1 MKNVMKGKTK
11 SRRHELFLDKRERER
26 CNGSETSRLYQLSNP
41 GYLGGGGEKDTIVIK
56 QLIETVFIKYFD
68 QADSKLQKLGQKIA
82 FVYTSCVLFP
92 ETFIHQLEVI
102 HNKPNIQ
109 TKSTD
114 LSSFRCQAR
123 TGRKRSYPSWKWLWT
138 SRSGR
143 G

>member
-68 QADSKLQKLGQKIA
+68 QADSKLQKLGQEIA
-82 FVYTSCVLFP
+82 VRYTSCVLFP

-102 HNKPNIQ
+102 HNKPNMYIY
-109 TKSTD
+109 
-114 LSSFRCQAR
+114 L
-123 TGRKRSYPSWKWLWT
+123 Y
-138 SRSGR
+138 
-143 G
+143 

>member
-1 MKNVMKGKTK
+1 MAIIPNNEFVAPSVLVLHFSCFSSPEAVKRMKDVMKGKRK

-68 QADSKLQKLGQKIA
+68 QADFKLQQLGQKIA

-92 ETFIHQLEVI
+92 ETFIHQLEV
-102 HNKPNIQ
+102 NQ
-109 TKSTD
+109 YLTK
-114 LSSFRCQAR
+114 
-123 TGRKRSYPSWKWLWT
+123 YI
-138 SRSGR
+138 
-143 G
+143 